1 MRRRQVLLT
10 GVVAFILIC
19 IASLFRLGSEPDFS
33 DSTRG
38 PPRAHAPGAGSG
50 VPPNRPAHAP
60 NKADQKD
67 DAPVPDDKSQ
77 SPAVSSSSSSSS
89 SSTSSSDFSFKPA
102 PGGVHPIQHLI
113 GKAEKELAA
122 TRARQSKNLGQAVAE
137 YRRRYGIAPPPNF
150 NKWFEF
156 AQAKGVQ
163 LIDEFDM
170 IYESITPFW
179 GLKPATIRERAA
191 EALGFDN
198 ALLGIQIRNGKITHM
213 DGGADWQREAT
224 AGMMGKFLKWLPDM
238 DLCFNLHDESRVV
251 VPHDDMARLVR
262 RAKKVNMPA
271 ANVPNPNNAF
281 TANPK
286 GLNDGTRFEESK
298 LTRFN
303 VFAHQPTW
311 THSRLSCPPDSPSRG
326 LEEDERNDDVSRYGM
341 SELGFVYNVT
351 AMSDICYSPT
361 LSSTFGFFDRPNAYN
376 IVHDLFPIF
385 SQSKI
390 SSYADILYPS
400 PWYWYEKVHYD
411 EAQDM
416 PWEQKAN
423 RFYWRGSTTGGF
435 SRNGGWRRQHRQR
448 FVQKINAVD
457 NAKVLVNTGS
467 PRKEKWET
475 QVVPRGDYRHLM
487 DVYFS
492 HVGQCDPGDCV
503 AQKEFFNIQGHA
515 EQYDAWGYR
524 YLLDIDGNA
533 FSGRFYAFL
542 RSKSLAYK
550 WAIFREWHLE
560 WLKPWAH
567 YIPLSLQGDDW
578 LEAVRYFADR
588 EEGRKEAERLAI
600 QQREWANR
608 VLRHEDMEVWFFRLL
623 LEYGR
628 VIDDQ
633 RASIGYTMG
642 APEPKIR
649 VDEEKGEDEDTMMDD

>member
-1 MRRRQVLLT
+1 MRRRQLVLI
-10 GVVAFILIC
+10 GGVAFILIC
-19 IASLFRLGSEPDFS
+19 ITSLLRLGTDKSFLDGTYDTPV
-33 DSTRG
+33 
-38 PPRAHAPGAGSG
+38 AHAPAGGSDPS
-50 VPPNRPAHAP
+50 VDRPAHAP
-60 NKADQKD
+60 SKVDHTKD
-67 DAPVPDDKSQ
+67 GHVSDAQSE
-77 SPAVSSSSSSSS
+77 SPAKAPSSSSSHSLKYK
-89 SSTSSSDFSFKPA
+89 TA
-102 PGGVHPIQHLI
+102 PSGVHPIQLLVTE
-113 GKAEKELAA
+113 AEKELAA
-122 TRARQSKNLGQAVAE
+122 TKARQSKNLKQAIAE
-137 YRRRYGIAPPPNF
+137 YRRRYGIPPPPNF

-170 IYESITPFW
+170 VYESITPFW
-179 GLKPATIRERAA
+179 GLKPSTIRERAA

-213 DGGADWQREAT
+213 EGGADWQREAT

-238 DLCFNLHDESRVV
+238 DLCFNLHDESRVM
-251 VPHDDMARLVR
+251 VPHDDMARLVQ
-262 RAKKVNMPA
+262 RAKEVNMPA
-271 ANVPNPNNAF
+271 ANIPNPKNAF
-281 TANPK
+281 TEKPK

-311 THSRLSCPPDSPSRG
+311 THSRMSCPPDSPSRG
-326 LEEDERNDDVSRYGM
+326 LEEDERNDHVSRFGL

-351 AMSDICYSPT
+351 AMSDICYSPS

-411 EAQDM
+411 ESQDLE
-416 PWEQKAN
+416 WDQKID

-457 NAKVLVNTGS
+457 SAKIMTNAGS
-467 PRKEKWET
+467 SLHEKWET
-475 QVVPRGDYRHLM
+475 QVVPRGDYRHLI

-503 AQKEFFNIQGHA
+503 AQKEFFNIKGHA
-515 EQYDAWGYR
+515 EQQGAWAYK

-542 RSKSLAYK
+542 RSKSLTYK

-567 YIPLSLQGDDW
+567 YIPLSLQGEDW

-588 EEGRKEAERLAI
+588 DEGRIEAQRLAN
-600 QQREWANR
+600 QQRDWADK

-628 VIDDQ
+628 VIDDK
-633 RASIGYTMG
+633 RASIGYTIG
-642 APEPKIR
+642 APEPKIHTS
-649 VDEEKGEDEDTMMDD
+649 EKKKQDTTDG

>member
-1 MRRRQVLLT
+1 MRRRQLLLT
-10 GVVAFILIC
+10 GGVAFVFIC
-19 IASLFRLGSEPDFS
+19 IISLLHLGSDTTFPDGGLDAQS
-33 DSTRG
+33 
-38 PPRAHAPGAGSG
+38 AHAPPGHQAHASNQ
-50 VPPNRPAHAP
+50 VSHKEDDKAHAP
-60 NKADQKD
+60 A
-67 DAPVPDDKSQ
+67 
-77 SPAVSSSSSSSS
+77 SSSEFVHKSA
-89 SSTSSSDFSFKPA
+89 PA
-102 PGGVHPIQHLI
+102 GIHPISYLI
-113 GKAEKELAA
+113 AQAEKELTA
-122 TRARQSKNLGQAVAE
+122 TKAKQSKSLGQAVTE

-156 AQAKGVQ
+156 AQAKDVQ

-170 IYESITPFW
+170 IHESITPFW
-179 GLKPATIRERAA
+179 GLKPATIRERAT

-213 DGGADWQREAT
+213 DGGSDWQREAT
-224 AGMMGKFLKWLPDM
+224 AGMMGKFVKWLPDM

-262 RAKKVNMPA
+262 KAKEVNMPA
-271 ANVPNPNNAF
+271 ANIPNPKNAF
-281 TANPK
+281 TENPN

-326 LEEDERNDDVSRYGM
+326 LEEDERIDDVSRYGM
-341 SELGFVYNVT
+341 SELGFVYNVS

-411 EAQDM
+411 ESQDF
-416 PWEQKAN
+416 PWDQKAN
-423 RFYWRGSTTGGF
+423 KFYWRGSTTGGF

-448 FVQKINAVD
+448 FVQKINAAD
-457 NAKVLVNTGS
+457 SAKILTNPGS
-467 PRKEKWET
+467 ETKEKWET
-475 QVVPRGDYRHLM
+475 KVVPRGDYRNLM

-492 HVGQCDPGDCV
+492 GVGQCDPGDCV

-515 EQYDAWGYR
+515 EQHDAWGYK

-533 FSGRFYAFL
+533 FSGRFYAFM
-542 RSKSLAYK
+542 RSKSLTYK

-588 EEGRKEAERLAI
+588 DEGKKEAERLAN
-600 QQREWANR
+600 QQSDWANK

-633 RASIGYTMG
+633 RASIGYSTG
-642 APEPKIR
+642 TYSSGTSGSTLHTG
-649 VDEEKGEDEDTMMDD
+649 EEKKKEVEVEEEEYTIMDG

>member
-1 MRRRQVLLT
+1 MRPRQIILT
-10 GVVAFILIC
+10 GGVVFILIC
-19 IASLFRLGSEPDFS
+19 LISILRLGPSGTNVSSLKTD
-33 DSTRG
+33 RK
-38 PPRAHAPGAGSG
+38 AHWGYHDGAGRG
-50 VPPNRPAHAP
+50 DVLKAPPLPP
-60 NKADQKD
+60 PEPFDPQ
-67 DAPVPDDKSQ
+67 P
-77 SPAVSSSSSSSS
+77 
-89 SSTSSSDFSFKPA
+89 KPA
-102 PGGVHPIQHLI
+102 PAGSHPIWHLI
-113 GKAEKELAA
+113 TDAETQLEATKAA
-122 TRARQSKNLGQAVAE
+122 QSRNLDEAVAE
-137 YRRRYGIAPPPNF
+137 YRRRYGIPPPPNF

-163 LIDEFDM
+163 LVDEFDM
-170 IYESITPFW
+170 IYESMTPFW
-179 GLKPATIRERAA
+179 GLKPATIRERAK

-198 ALLGIQIRNGKITHM
+198 ALLGIQIRGGKITHIQ
-213 DGGADWQREAT
+213 GGGEWQREAT

-251 VPHDDMARLVR
+251 VSYDDLTRLVK
-262 RAKKVNMPA
+262 RAKEINMPA
-271 ANVPNPNNAF
+271 ANSYLKPRNEF
-281 TANPK
+281 TAKPK

-311 THSRLSCPPDSPSRG
+311 THSRLSCPPESPARG
-326 LEEDERNDDVSRYGM
+326 LEEDERKDDLSKYGLGD
-341 SELGFVYNVT
+341 LGFIYNVT

-361 LSSTFGFFDRPNAYN
+361 LSSTFGFFDRPNAFN

-390 SSYADILYPS
+390 SSFSDILYPS
-400 PWYWYEKVHYD
+400 PWYWYEKVSYD
-411 EAQDM
+411 KEKDTEWGAKED
-416 PWEQKAN
+416 

-448 FVQKINAVD
+448 FVQKINAAD
-457 NAKVLVNTGS
+457 NAKILVNAGTDS
-467 PRKEKWET
+467 DQKWET
-475 QVVPRGDYRHLM
+475 KMVPRGDFKELM

-492 HVGQCDPGDCV
+492 GVGQCDPGDCA
-503 AQKEFFNIQGHA
+503 AQKEFFTLKGHV
-515 EQYDAWGYR
+515 EQQDAWKYK

-542 RSKSLAYK
+542 KSKSLVYK

-578 LEAVRYFADR
+578 LEAVRFFGDSDL
-588 EEGRKEAERLAI
+588 GRKEAERLAN
-600 QQREWANR
+600 QQSDWANK

-628 VIDDQ
+628 VVDDD
-633 RASIGYTMG
+633 RNNIGFSFGTK
-642 APEPKIR
+642 ATEPEK
-649 VDEEKGEDEDTMMDD
+649 EKVIADRQPPPV

>member
-1 MRRRQVLLT
+1 MRRRQLLLT

-19 IASLFRLGSEPDFS
+19 LASIFRLGSGSSLSDGILDHPQGHAPD
-33 DSTRG
+33 TG
-38 PPRAHAPGAGSG
+38 LGGQPPRPAPASDKGSNQDGTRKSEDNSQSSSASSSFAGSS
-50 VPPNRPAHAP
+50 
-60 NKADQKD
+60 
-67 DAPVPDDKSQ
+67 PDLKY
-77 SPAVSSSSSSSS
+77 
-89 SSTSSSDFSFKPA
+89 KPA
-102 PGGVHPIQHLI
+102 PRDVHPIHFLVTQ
-113 GKAEKELAA
+113 AEKELQA
-122 TRARQSKNLGQAVAE
+122 TRAKQSKTLGQAIAE
-137 YRRRYGIAPPPNF
+137 YRRRYGIPPPPNF

-170 IYESITPFW
+170 VHESITPFW
-179 GLKPATIRERAA
+179 GLKPATIRERAT

-213 DGGADWQREAT
+213 EGGADWQREAT

-251 VPHDDMARLVR
+251 VPYDDMARLVR
-262 RAKKVNMPA
+262 KAKEVNMPA
-271 ANVPNPNNAF
+271 ANIPNPKNAF
-281 TANPK
+281 TEKPK
-286 GLNDGTRFEESK
+286 GLNDGTRFEETK

-311 THSRLSCPPDSPSRG
+311 THSRLSCPPNSPARG

-341 SELGFVYNVT
+341 SDLGFVYNVS

-411 EAQDM
+411 ESQDM
-416 PWEQKAN
+416 PWEEKVN
-423 RFYWRGSTTGGF
+423 KFYWRGSTTGGF

-448 FVQKINAVD
+448 FVQKINAAD
-457 NAKVLVNTGS
+457 NAKILSNAGGT
-467 PRKEKWET
+467 RKEKWET
-475 QVVPRGDYRHLM
+475 VAVPRGDYRHLM

-492 HVGQCDPGDCV
+492 GVGQCDPGDCV

-515 EQYDAWGYR
+515 EQHDAWGYK

-542 RSKSLAYK
+542 RSKSLTYK

-578 LEAVRYFADR
+578 VEAVRYFADR
-588 EEGRKEAERLAI
+588 EEGRAEAERLAN
-600 QQREWANR
+600 QQRDWAEK

-633 RASIGYTMG
+633 RATIGYTSG
-642 APEPKIR
+642 ASESKAR
-649 VDEEKGEDEDTMMDD
+649 AGEEKEEDEVTFMDG

>member
-1 MRRRQVLLT
+1 MRRRQLLLT
-10 GVVAFILIC
+10 GGIAFILIC
-19 IASLFRLGSEPDFS
+19 IASLFRLGSERSLS
-33 DSTRG
+33 DGIFDTS
-38 PPRAHAPGAGSG
+38 RAHAPGSG
-50 VPPNRPAHAP
+50 FDSSTGHSAHAP
-60 NKADQKD
+60 NKAGHQNDGHPQNGQSK
-67 DAPVPDDKSQ
+67 
-77 SPAVSSSSSSSS
+77 SPA
-89 SSTSSSDFSFKPA
+89 STSNPKYKSAPA
-102 PGGVHPIQHLI
+102 GVHPVQLLI
-113 GKAEKELAA
+113 ADAEKELKA
-122 TRARQSKNLGQAVAE
+122 TVAKQSTSLAQAVAE
-137 YRRRYGIAPPPNF
+137 YRRRYGIPPPPNF
-150 NKWFEF
+150 NRWFEF

-170 IYESITPFW
+170 IHESITPFW

-198 ALLGIQIRNGKITHM
+198 ALLGIQVRSGKITHM
-213 DGGADWQREAT
+213 EGGSDWQREAT

-262 RAKKVNMPA
+262 RAKEVNMPA
-271 ANVPNPNNAF
+271 ANIPNPKNAF
-281 TANPK
+281 TSEPK

-311 THSRLSCPPDSPSRG
+311 THSRMSCPPESPSRA
-326 LEEDERNDDVSRYGM
+326 LEEDERIDDVSRYGM
-341 SELGFVYNVT
+341 SELGFVYNVS

-411 EAQDM
+411 ESQDM
-416 PWEQKAN
+416 PWEQKKG

-448 FVQKINAVD
+448 FVQKINAID
-457 NAKVLVNTGS
+457 STKILQNAGS
-467 PRKEKWET
+467 ERNPRWET
-475 QVVPRGDYRHLM
+475 QVVPRGDYRQLM
-487 DVYFS
+487 DVFFS
-492 HVGQCDPGDCV
+492 GVGQCDPGDCV
-503 AQKEFFNIQGHA
+503 AQKEFFTIQGHA
-515 EQYDAWGYR
+515 EQHDAWAFK

-542 RSKSLAYK
+542 RSKSLTYK

-578 LEAVRYFADR
+578 VEAVRYFADR
-588 EEGRKEAERLAI
+588 PDGEKEAERLAN
-600 QQREWANR
+600 QQSEWANK

-623 LEYGR
+623 LEY
-628 VIDDQ
+628 VLLM
-633 RASIGYTMG
+633 STSLW
-642 APEPKIR
+642 PPHC
-649 VDEEKGEDEDTMMDD
+649 

>member
-10 GVVAFILIC
+10 GIVAFILIC
-19 IASLFRLGSEPDFS
+19 IASILRLGSGPDQS
-33 DSTRG
+33 IRDT
-38 PPRAHAPGAGSG
+38 H
-50 VPPNRPAHAP
+50 PAHAP
-60 NKADQKD
+60 SKAGHKN
-67 DAPVPDDKSQ
+67 DAHAPPHDKFH
-77 SPAVSSSSSSSS
+77 SPASSSS
-89 SSTSSSDFSFKPA
+89 SSTSSSDFKHKSTPE
-102 PGGVHPIQHLI
+102 GVHPIQFLVAQ
-113 GKAEKELAA
+113 AEKELKA
-122 TRARQSKNLGQAVAE
+122 TKARQSKNLGEAVAE
-137 YRRRYGIAPPPNF
+137 YRRRYGIPPPPNF

-170 IYESITPFW
+170 VHESITPFW

-198 ALLGIQIRNGKITHM
+198 TLLGIQIRNGKITHIE
-213 DGGADWQREAT
+213 GGADWQREAT

-238 DLCFNLHDESRVV
+238 DLCFNLHDESRVM
-251 VPHDDMARLVR
+251 VPYEDMARLVQK
-262 RAKKVNMPA
+262 AKEVNMPA
-271 ANVPNPNNAF
+271 ANIPNPKNAF
-281 TANPK
+281 TEKPK

-311 THSRLSCPPDSPSRG
+311 THSRLSCAPDSPSRG
-326 LEEDERNDDVSRYGM
+326 LEEEDRKDDVSRYGM
-341 SELGFVYNVT
+341 SELGFVYNVS

-361 LSSTFGFFDRPNAYN
+361 LSSTFGFFDRPNAFN

-411 EAQDM
+411 ESKDM
-416 PWEQKAN
+416 PWEQKKN
-423 RFYWRGSTTGGF
+423 SFYWRGSTTGGF

-448 FVQKINAVD
+448 FVQKINAAD
-457 NAKVLVNTGS
+457 NAKILANAGS
-467 PRKEKWET
+467 ARNEKWET
-475 QVVPRGDYRHLM
+475 RVVPRGDFRHLM

-492 HVGQCDPGDCV
+492 GVGQCDPGDCA
-503 AQKEFFNIQGHA
+503 AQKEFFNIQGHV

-542 RSKSLAYK
+542 KSKSLAYK

-567 YIPLSLQGDDW
+567 YIPLSLQGDEW

-588 EEGRKEAERLAI
+588 DEGKKEAERLAN
-600 QQREWANR
+600 QQKDWANK

-633 RASIGYTMG
+633 RASIGYTTG
-642 APEPKIR
+642 ALGYTLR
-649 VDEEKGEDEDTMMDD
+649 GGEETEEEYTIMDG